1 MIDKEKIPDTVAE
14 RLKKLPVG
22 HYLDLRTYKRNR
34 SVIIVKQSENNLL
47 IIEDGFSKE
56 KFSITSEKLKKLLP
70 TLLRKEFPRSHK
82 IRLYIM
88 GMFIEEEARNTT
100 RKIL

>member
-1 MIDKEKIPDTVAE
+1 MIDKTEIIDAVNE

-22 HYLDLRTYKRNR
+22 HSLDLRTYKRNR
-34 SVIIVKQSENNLL
+34 SVIIVKIGEDDLL
-47 IIEDGFSKE
+47 IIEDGFFKE
-56 KFSITSEKLKKLLP
+56 RFHISSDKVKKLLT

-82 IRLYIM
+82 IRLYTM
-88 GMFIEEEARNTT
+88 GRFTEEETKNTT

>member
-1 MIDKEKIPDTVAE
+1 MIDKTEIIDAVNE

-34 SVIIVKQSENNLL
+34 SVIIVKIGEDDLL
-47 IIEDGFSKE
+47 IIEDGFFKE
-56 KFSITSEKLKKLLP
+56 RFHISSDKVKKLLT

-82 IRLYIM
+82 IRLYTM
-88 GMFIEEEARNTT
+88 GRFTEEETKNTT

>member
-1 MIDKEKIPDTVAE
+1 MIDKTQLIETVAE

-34 SVIIVKQSENNLL
+34 SVIIVKITDDDLL
-47 IIEDGFSKE
+47 IIEDGFFKE
-56 KFSITSEKLKKLLP
+56 RFRINADKLNKLLQ
-70 TLLRKEFPRSHK
+70 TLLKKEFPRSHK
-82 IRLYIM
+82 IRLYVM
-88 GMFIEEEARNTT
+88 GKFTEEEAPI